1 MAKKKK
7 SNQSEQLDYTGLPR
21 EDVYFLEKRKA
32 LKAERRVQD
41 ILKKEKWDSLK
52 EKLGYQPKKSPVD
65 VAISRTARK
74 VISKIAPKGSIV
86 KALTSTA
93 KKTGKKGRGRP
104 KETYKV
110 RYVPGVGA
118 VKVPTHIYKKM
129 MAKAKA
135 DARLARVQQELAFKS
150 QMEQRQMQAEQI
162 AMQQD
167 PRFQA
172 GADDSFLA
180 EPDQVHEM
188 NVALA
193 QQQAQQQ
200 EMEYAQPSRQGP
212 GVARR
217 FVDGVSRIGTG
228 ISRLGGVRQQP
239 QTYVDEY
246 GRPVQ
251 MPQQG
256 YQQQR
261 VMPTQKGI
269 VREPRVTAISEKANL
284 LRVGNQFNRTPQRQI
299 AKRRLRR

>member
-104 KETYKV
+104 SGTYKT

-167 PRFQA
+167 PRFQS
-172 GADDSFLA
+172 GADDSF
-180 EPDQVHEM
+180 
-188 NVALA
+188 
-193 QQQAQQQ
+193 
-200 EMEYAQPSRQGP
+200 
-212 GVARR
+212 
-217 FVDGVSRIGTG
+217 
-228 ISRLGGVRQQP
+228 
-239 QTYVDEY
+239 
-246 GRPVQ
+246 
-251 MPQQG
+251 
-256 YQQQR
+256 
-261 VMPTQKGI
+261 
-269 VREPRVTAISEKANL
+269 
-284 LRVGNQFNRTPQRQI
+284 
-299 AKRRLRR
+299 

>member
-1 MAKKKK
+1 MTTVQDLIEQSRKKEDAIKTAKKGIRKERKVAIEYAKK
-7 SNQSEQLDYTGLPR
+7 GIER
-21 EDVYFLEKRKA
+21 
-32 LKAERRVQD
+32 ERREEQKAKQD
-41 ILKKEKWDSLK
+41 RRDKIKSYFTKPYSTPVSKETR
-52 EKLGYQPKKSPVD
+52 EAD

-172 GADDSFLA
+172 GADDSFF
-180 EPDQVHEM
+180 
-188 NVALA
+188 
-193 QQQAQQQ
+193 
-200 EMEYAQPSRQGP
+200 SR
-212 GVARR
+212 A
-217 FVDGVSRIGTG
+217 
-228 ISRLGGVRQQP
+228 
-239 QTYVDEY
+239 
-246 GRPVQ
+246 
-251 MPQQG
+251 
-256 YQQQR
+256 
-261 VMPTQKGI
+261 
-269 VREPRVTAISEKANL
+269 
-284 LRVGNQFNRTPQRQI
+284 
-299 AKRRLRR
+299 